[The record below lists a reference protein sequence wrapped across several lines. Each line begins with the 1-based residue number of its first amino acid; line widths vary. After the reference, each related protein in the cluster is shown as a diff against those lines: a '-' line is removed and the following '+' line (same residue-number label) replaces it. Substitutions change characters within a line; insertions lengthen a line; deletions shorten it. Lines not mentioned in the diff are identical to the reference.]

1 VGSISVFDLEPPDS
15 QRGIDFRQVRGM
27 EGPEGYREDKAKEIF
42 GYQPEPK
49 ALDELVDEIR
59 GEEYGVNS
67 EGDEEG
73 VEYRRN
79 EDTEKL
85 YQLLRRTSL
94 VGGEGEEEEN
104 DGDGDGDDVETKF
117 LEELVKERHGGDDQD
132 DVLLA

>member
-1 VGSISVFDLEPPDS
+1 
-15 QRGIDFRQVRGM
+15 M
-27 EGPEGYREDKAKEIF
+27 
-42 GYQPEPK
+42 
-49 ALDELVDEIR
+49 
-59 GEEYGVNS
+59 
-67 EGDEEG
+67 
-73 VEYRRN
+73 EYRRN